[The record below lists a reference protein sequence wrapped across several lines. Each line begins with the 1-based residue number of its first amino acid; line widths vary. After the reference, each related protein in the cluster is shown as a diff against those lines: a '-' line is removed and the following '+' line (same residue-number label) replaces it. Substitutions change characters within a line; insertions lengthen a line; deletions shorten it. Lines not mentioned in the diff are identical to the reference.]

1 MILKHNIKQDV
12 LIKIGEKFQKEM
24 KARKNAKNF
33 QDNGVD
39 YKEKIV

>member
-1 MILKHNIKQDV
+1 
-12 LIKIGEKFQKEM
+12 M

-39 YKEKIV
+39 YKEKILQFIDKQTLNLVNLASDHGIK

>member
-39 YKEKIV
+39 YK